1 MAVSEAAPGPFDR
14 SKLIALQP
22 PRGKPQLKHPREQD
36 HDIKLISSKFPY
48 KRQSRAGKNEKAD
61 D

>member
-1 MAVSEAAPGPFDR
+1 MAVGEAAPGPFDG

-22 PRGKPQLKHPREQD
+22 PRGEPQLKDPNEQD
-36 HDIKLISSKFPY
+36 HDIKLIPSKFPY
-48 KRQSRAGKNEKAD
+48 KPQSHAGKNEKAD

>member
-22 PRGKPQLKHPREQD
+22 PRRKPQLKHPNEQD
-36 HDIKLISSKFPY
+36 YDIKLIPSQFPY
-48 KRQSRAGKNEKAD
+48 KP
-61 D
+61 